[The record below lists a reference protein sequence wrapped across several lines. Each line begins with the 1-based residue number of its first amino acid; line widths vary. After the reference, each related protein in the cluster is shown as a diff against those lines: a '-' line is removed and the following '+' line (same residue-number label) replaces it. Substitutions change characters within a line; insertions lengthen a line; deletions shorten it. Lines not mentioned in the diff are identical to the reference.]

1 MSNIA
6 NSIITAQ
13 NAILGVCN
21 LAAVGACT
29 TRGPTATAS
38 LAAANIFLL
47 VPANALADIPISKI
61 SVKGISTAITAA
73 TVAQLVGIWHWDGTN
88 AYMIDEIIVTAVT
101 PSTTV
106 ASFKLDTIYDD
117 LVLPATHALYA
128 STTIATTAATTALQV
143 KAHGAALG

>member
-1 MSNIA
+1 MSNLG
-6 NSIITAQ
+6 NNVITAQ

-21 LAAVGACT
+21 LAAVSACT
-29 TRGPTATAS
+29 TRAPTATAS
-38 LAAANIFLL
+38 LAGANISLLVAAN
-47 VPANALADIPISKI
+47 ATADQQISKI
-61 SVKGISTAITAA
+61 SVKAISTSITAP
-73 TVAQLVGIWHWDGTN
+73 TVAQVVGIWHWDGTN
-88 AYMIDEIIVTAVT
+88 AYMIDEILVTVVT
-101 PSTTV
+101 PSTTA